1 MTRITVSSSEMG
13 KSCPYCRFPV
23 KSGTEAERCDACNA
37 IHHTDCWEDGDG
49 CAVLGCE
56 NNAASRGESGAA
68 PAPPTQSPEQ
78 ARMHPNPVPMGK
90 QLPAA
95 VEPAALHQGSSSTS
109 NRLLIGVVAVVGVLV
124 GTVLVLGI
132 VKLTSGSDTPVQA
145 ATTEESS
152 DPDSEGGADSPSSSE
167 RNRAK
172 RAVISTLRRYE
183 NAYSNQD
190 PERLRSVFTNGVSRF
205 GNVSGSCGWTYG
217 INDVISAAQSNM
229 TGDSY
234 ELVGLS
240 AGDVNLI
247 GSDRL
252 TKATVNARY
261 SFGGG
266 EAAKIRFVLVPKEG
280 GWRASKVD
288 AFCGSHQ
295 PF

>member
-13 KSCPYCRFPV
+13 KSCPYCHFPM
-23 KSGTEAERCDACNA
+23 KSGAEAECCDACGA

-49 CAVLGCE
+49 CAVMGCE
-56 NNAASRGESGAA
+56 NNAASRGESASPPPPSGKSTPVAA
-68 PAPPTQSPEQ
+68 E
-78 ARMHPNPVPMGK
+78 PVVV
-90 QLPAA
+90 Q
-95 VEPAALHQGSSSTS
+95 QDSTSTS
-109 NRLLIGVVAVVGVLV
+109 NRMLIGVVAVVGVLV

-132 VKLTSGSDTPVQA
+132 AKLTSGSDTPVQA
-145 ATTEESS
+145 ASAEESRE
-152 DPDSEGGADSPSSSE
+152 PDSDASGDSASSSE

-183 NAYSNQD
+183 SAYSNQD
-190 PERLRSVFTNGVSRF
+190 PERLRSVFTNGVSRY

-229 TGDSY
+229 TGASY
-234 ELVGLS
+234 DLVGLS
-240 AGDVNLI
+240 SGDVNLI

-252 TKATVNARY
+252 SKATVNTRY

-280 GWRASKVD
+280 GWRVSKVD

-295 PF
+295 PY